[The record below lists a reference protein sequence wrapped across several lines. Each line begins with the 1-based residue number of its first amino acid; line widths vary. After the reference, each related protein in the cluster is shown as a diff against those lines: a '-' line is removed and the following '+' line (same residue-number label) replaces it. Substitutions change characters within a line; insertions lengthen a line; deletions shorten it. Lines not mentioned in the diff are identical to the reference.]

1 MLSLIALILF
11 LSLSLIGSKISWAG
25 SPLQEG
31 GVKQLIPAS
40 NWQKQFKITDGK
52 DLGNVVPLTSVALSD
67 EKRWKLVFGDYAG
80 IYLVQE
86 TSGEVI
92 IERLDLFKSR
102 NSIIYEPA
110 LPIVPSDINSANLLR
125 RETGYQMFNLDTGK
139 LKRAG
144 RVTHLLQPASA
155 SQFDTPAGRLDG
167 HYLEIDHI
175 MEMEYRSQLH
185 LKLGLGYRLNEG
197 PIHGWA
203 RYSVTKLG
211 VFTATRT
218 AGAALF
224 TK

>member
-1 MLSLIALILF
+1 MRSLTGFVLF
-11 LSLSLIGSKISWAG
+11 LSLSLIGSNICWAVP
-25 SPLQEG
+25 PLKE
-31 GVKQLIPAS
+31 VSARQLIPVS
-40 NWQKQFKITDGK
+40 NWQKQFKITEGK
-52 DLGNVVPLTSVALSD
+52 DLGNVVPLTSEPPSN
-67 EKRWKLVFGDYAG
+67 EKRWKLVFGNYAG

-110 LPIVPSDINSANLLR
+110 LPIVPSDINSATLIR

-167 HYLEIDHI
+167 HYIEIDHI

-185 LKLGLGYRLNEG
+185 LMLGLGYRLNEG
-197 PIHGWA
+197 PVYGSA

-211 VFTATRT
+211 VFTATKT

>member
-1 MLSLIALILF
+1 MRSVTGFVLF
-11 LSLSLIGSKISWAG
+11 LSLSLIGSNICWAVP
-25 SPLQEG
+25 PLKEAN
-31 GVKQLIPAS
+31 VRQLIPVS
-40 NWQKQFKITDGK
+40 NWQKQFKITEGK
-52 DLGNVVPLTSVALSD
+52 DLGNIVPLTSVPPLN
-67 EKRWKLVFGDYAG
+67 EKRWKLVFGNYAG

-86 TSGEVI
+86 FSGEVI

-110 LPIVPSDINSANLLR
+110 LPLVPSDINSANLIR

-139 LKRAG
+139 LKRTG
-144 RVTHLLQPASA
+144 RVTHLLQPALA

-167 HYLEIDHI
+167 HYIEVDHI

-185 LKLGLGYRLNEG
+185 LTLALGYRLNEG
-197 PIHGWA
+197 PIYGSA

-211 VFTATRT
+211 VFTATKT
-218 AGAALF
+218 AGAALL

>member
-1 MLSLIALILF
+1 MRSVTGFVLF
-11 LSLSLIGSKISWAG
+11 LSLSLIGSNICWAVP
-25 SPLQEG
+25 PLKEAN
-31 GVKQLIPAS
+31 VRQLIPVS
-40 NWQKQFKITDGK
+40 NWQKQFKITEGK
-52 DLGNVVPLTSVALSD
+52 DLGNIVPLTSVPPSN

-86 TSGEVI
+86 ASGDVI

-102 NSIIYEPA
+102 NSIIYEAP
-110 LPIVPSDINSANLLR
+110 LPLVPSDINSANLIR

-139 LKRAG
+139 LKRTG

-167 HYLEIDHI
+167 HYIEIDHI

-185 LKLGLGYRLNEG
+185 LTLGLGYRLNEG
-197 PIHGWA
+197 PIYGSA

-211 VFTATRT
+211 VFTATKT
-218 AGAALF
+218 AGAALL